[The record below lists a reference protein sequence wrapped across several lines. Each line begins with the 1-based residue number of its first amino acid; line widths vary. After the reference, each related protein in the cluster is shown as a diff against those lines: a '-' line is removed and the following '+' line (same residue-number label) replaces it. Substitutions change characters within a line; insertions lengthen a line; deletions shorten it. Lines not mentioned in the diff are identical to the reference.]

1 MKLLIRFKALVLFIF
16 FVVFLYKLVVLLHQF
31 HYSNQHIWLFEGLL
45 ISTLHKY
52 IFLFVMHAFT
62 RIIFHTWIQ
71 LCVIYHQLST
81 IQQLEVSWWAV
92 YFVMKC
98 VLFLFFFDYAGVVF
112 VIFVLTLQ
120 YHYEMQCFCY
130 CIHAVQA
137 KMLIYLNG
145 QEYWWEMDEIKRWL
159 CLRTCRKRCL
169 LLILINLHHNKT
181 TSPPCVQTWEYSSA
195 AHS

>member
-16 FVVFLYKLVVLLHQF
+16 FVVFLYKSVVLLHQF

-98 VLFLFFFDYAGVVF
+98 VLFLF
-112 VIFVLTLQ
+112 
-120 YHYEMQCFCY
+120 CF
-130 CIHAVQA
+130 
-137 KMLIYLNG
+137 
-145 QEYWWEMDEIKRWL
+145 WL
-159 CLRTCRKRCL
+159 CWCSLRNICVDFAVPLWNAVL
-169 LLILINLHHNKT
+169 LLLYTCCTSKNANISEWARILMRDGWN
-181 TSPPCVQTWEYSSA
+181 
-195 AHS
+195 